1 MIRIIQFVGFIIVCF
16 SFVVS
21 AESTLSSSELVGTKK
36 IINNLCIACHAI
48 DGNSVVSVN
57 PKLAGQHAAYI
68 SKQLNNFKS
77 GLRENIVMAG
87 MVANLTEEDMIN
99 LGNYFSEQDI
109 LLSSAQKNGVGSL
122 GENIFRAGIRSKGV
136 AACAGCHG
144 PSGHGI
150 PDKYPRL
157 NAQHSEYTLAQLNA
171 FRLGLRKNDPEAVM
185 RTIAQKLTEQEMQS
199 VADYIQGL
207 K

>member
-21 AESTLSSSELVGTKK
+21 AESTLSSSELVSTKK

-57 PKLAGQHAAYI
+57 PRLAGQHAAYI

-122 GENIFRAGIRSKGV
+122 GENIFRAGIKSKGV

-207 K
+207 R

>member
-1 MIRIIQFVGFIIVCF
+1 MIRIIRFVGFIIVCF

-109 LLSSAQKNGVGSL
+109 LLLSAQKNGVGSL
-122 GENIFRAGIRSKGV
+122 GENIFRAGIKSKGV

-171 FRLGLRKNDPEAVM
+171 FRLGLRKNDSEAVM

-207 K
+207 R

>member
-1 MIRIIQFVGFIIVCF
+1 MIKIIQFVGLIIFFF
-16 SFVVS
+16 SVAAIAETKLTS
-21 AESTLSSSELVGTKK
+21 AELVSTKK

-48 DGNSVVSVN
+48 DGNSVVTVN

-68 SKQLNNFKS
+68 TKQLNNFKS
-77 GLRENIVMAG
+77 GLRENVVMAG

-99 LGNYFSEQDI
+99 LGHYFSEQNI
-109 LLSSAQKNGVGSL
+109 LLSSAIENGVGSL
-122 GENIFRAGIRSKGV
+122 GENIFRAGIKNKGV
-136 AACAGCHG
+136 AACASCHG

-171 FRLGLRKNDPEAVM
+171 FRLELRKNDPAEVM

-207 K
+207 R

>member
-48 DGNSVVSVN
+48 DGNSVISVN

-122 GENIFRAGIRSKGV
+122 GENIFRAGIKSKGV

>member
-1 MIRIIQFVGFIIVCF
+1 MIRIIQFVGFIIVFF

-57 PKLAGQHAAYI
+57 PRLAGQHAAYI

-207 K
+207 R

>member
-1 MIRIIQFVGFIIVCF
+1 MIRIIRFVGFIIVCF

-207 K
+207 R

>member
-207 K
+207 R

>member
-1 MIRIIQFVGFIIVCF
+1 MIRIIQFVGFIIVFF

-21 AESTLSSSELVGTKK
+21 AESTLSSSELVSTKK

-122 GENIFRAGIRSKGV
+122 GENIFRAGIKSKGV

-207 K
+207 R

>member
-122 GENIFRAGIRSKGV
+122 GENIFRAGIKSKRV

-207 K
+207 R

>member
-21 AESTLSSSELVGTKK
+21 AENTLSSSELVGTKK

-109 LLSSAQKNGVGSL
+109 LLSAAKENGVGSS
-122 GENIFRAGIRSKGV
+122 GENIFRAGIKSKGV
-136 AACAGCHG
+136 AACASCHG

-207 K
+207 R

>member
-1 MIRIIQFVGFIIVCF
+1 MIRIIQFVSLIIVF
-16 SFVVS
+16 FTFTAI
-21 AESTLSSSELVGTKK
+21 AETKLSSSELVSAKK

-48 DGNSVVSVN
+48 DGNSVVTVN

-68 SKQLNNFKS
+68 TKQLNNFKS
-77 GLRENIVMAG
+77 GLRENVVMAG
-87 MVANLTEEDMIN
+87 MVANLTDKDMTN
-99 LGNYFSEQDI
+99 LGHYFSEQNI
-109 LLSSAQKNGVGSL
+109 LLSSATENGVGSL
-122 GENIFRAGIRSKGV
+122 GESIFRAGIKNKGV
-136 AACAGCHG
+136 AACASCHG

-157 NAQHSEYTLAQLNA
+157 NAQHSEYTLTQLNA
-171 FRLGLRKNDPEAVM
+171 FRLELRKNDPAGVM

-207 K
+207 R

>member
-21 AESTLSSSELVGTKK
+21 AENTLSSSELVGTKK

-122 GENIFRAGIRSKGV
+122 GENIFRAGIKSKGV

-207 K
+207 R

>member
-122 GENIFRAGIRSKGV
+122 GENIFRAGIKSKGV

-171 FRLGLRKNDPEAVM
+171 FRLGLRKNDSEAVM

-207 K
+207 R